1 MTHLL
6 TRWSLVAAAAAII
19 PSLALAE
26 AELRTWKNTDGRVL
40 NARLVG
46 KTPTVAKFKQAD
58 GKLVDIPIRLLVKED
73 QDIINRW
80 TEQKQK
86 IRDELNSLTIGQ
98 ILEARHYQ
106 SFEYDID
113 GNHLLVDGEINGEK
127 VRFLID
133 TGASTSLLD
142 LDTAKSSK
150 CEVGPMNQ
158 QVFGIGPDPV
168 PAAASKVKSIVIGDA
183 RIENRIVLTVEL
195 FKGFGDGYRGN
206 HGAIFGADFMRELEA
221 VIDYPANRIYLK
233 PNNQADWQ
241 KVGDEK
247 KGLSLPTGKPP
258 DPNLR
263 TWTNR
268 EGRTLQAVIIGK
280 TPEKAR
286 LRQADGKLLELS
298 LAALSDADQE
308 FVKKWSVEA
317 YRLNTEFASM
327 TIGEILDARDFQS
340 FKYTIEQNHII
351 VDGEMNG
358 QKKRYLVDTGAQTT
372 LIDLASAKAAGCEV
386 GPLDFF
392 VVGIGGQKVPAGLA
406 KVKSFKLG
414 DVWLENREVTTA
426 DMFKYRPHT
435 KNHDA
440 LFGGDFLRELDGVID
455 YRTSRFWL
463 KPKNTA
469 DWERVGEAAADSKPP
484 RPRPGETIA
493 DEPKPAGKAAP
504 IK

>member
-1 MTHLL
+1 MTRLL
-6 TRWSLVAAAAAII
+6 TRWALVALALFLAAASAR
-19 PSLALAE
+19 AE
-26 AELRTWKNTDGRVL
+26 AELRSWKNTDGRIL
-40 NARLVG
+40 KARLVG
-46 KTPTVAKFKQAD
+46 KTPTVAKLKQAD
-58 GKLVDIPIRLLVKED
+58 GKLVDIPIRTLAKED
-73 QDIINRW
+73 QEIIGRW

-86 IRDELNSLTIGQ
+86 IRDELNTLTIGQ

-106 SFEYDID
+106 SFVYEIE
-113 GNHLLVDGEINGEK
+113 GNHLFVNGEINGEK

-195 FKGFGDGYRGN
+195 FKGFGEGFKGN

-221 VIDYPANRIYLK
+221 VIDYPASKIYLK
-233 PNNQADWQ
+233 PNNRADWQ
-241 KVGDEK
+241 KVGEEK
-247 KGLSLPTGKPP
+247 KGLALPSSKPV

-268 EGRTLQAVIIGK
+268 EGRTLQAIIIGK

-286 LRQADGKLLELS
+286 LRQVDGKLLELS
-298 LAALSDADQE
+298 LASLSDTDQE
-308 FVKKWSVEA
+308 FVKNWSVEA

-327 TIGEILDARDFQS
+327 TIGEILDARDFLS
-340 FKYTIEQNHII
+340 FKYGIEQNHII

-358 QKKRYLVDTGAQTT
+358 QKKRYLVDTGAQTS
-372 LIDLASAKAAGCEV
+372 LIDLNSAKTAGCEV
-386 GPLDFF
+386 GPLNFF
-392 VVGIGGQKVPAGLA
+392 VVGIGGQKVPAAIA

-426 DMFKYRPHT
+426 DMFQYRPLS

-455 YRTSRFWL
+455 YRTNRFYL

-469 DWERVGEAAADSKPP
+469 DWEKIGEAAGK
-484 RPRPGETIA
+484 
-493 DEPKPAGKAAP
+493 PKPDGGADKKDPFKPDA
-504 IK
+504 